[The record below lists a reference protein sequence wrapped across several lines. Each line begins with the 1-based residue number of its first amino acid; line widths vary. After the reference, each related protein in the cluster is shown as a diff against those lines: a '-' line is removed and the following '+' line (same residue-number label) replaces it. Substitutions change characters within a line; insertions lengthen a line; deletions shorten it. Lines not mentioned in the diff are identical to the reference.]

1 MRRFQLIT
9 QADTR
14 RNRFR
19 AHGNFSDIEHHA
31 FIQFNFAQ
39 QALFLALN
47 IVEAILR
54 IFIIKFGQ
62 RQGDHNFN
70 ILRLKTAGQQR
81 MMDSDGVQRAVLPV
95 NVIGWERIG
104 SDQVE

>member
-1 MRRFQLIT
+1 MRRFQFIA
-9 QADTR
+9 QADPR
-14 RNRFR
+14 RNGFR
-19 AHGNFSDIEHHA
+19 THGNFRDIEHHA
-31 FIQFNFAQ
+31 FVQFNVAQ

-70 ILRLKTAGQQR
+70 ILWLKTAGQQR
-81 MMDSDGVQRAVLPV
+81 VMDSDGVQRAVLPV